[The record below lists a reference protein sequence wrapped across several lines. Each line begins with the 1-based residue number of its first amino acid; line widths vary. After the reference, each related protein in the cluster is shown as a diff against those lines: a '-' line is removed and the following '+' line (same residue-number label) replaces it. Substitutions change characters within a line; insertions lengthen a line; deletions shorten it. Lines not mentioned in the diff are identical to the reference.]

1 MTSGKEIGFIGVGLM
16 GHGIAKNLQE
26 KGHRVRVI
34 ANRNRAPVEDLVGRG
49 AREVKTLREV
59 IEGADLLF
67 TCVPTS
73 KDVEAVV
80 YGAGGVMEAGSK
92 GLVHVD
98 TTTAD
103 PNSTLRISAA
113 YAAKGFSMVD
123 CPLARGP
130 ADAEAGRL
138 NLIVGAEDAVFEAVK
153 PILAC
158 FSENIFRA
166 GSVGAGHK
174 MKLINN
180 FIAMGT
186 ANIVAEAMAAARLT
200 GVDQK
205 VLYDLIS
212 AGGNNSGLFQIMA
225 LSAMDGDFSRLKFGI
240 GNACKDIGYFTGMMN
255 DARAATFMGGA
266 LLQMLTLA
274 VRDGHAEEFVPFMSK
289 ALGEINR
296 G

>member
-1 MTSGKEIGFIGVGLM
+1 VDSKEIGFIGLGLM

-26 KGHRVRVI
+26 KGHRLRVI
-34 ANRNRAPVEDLVGRG
+34 ANRNRAPVDDLVQRG
-49 AREVKTLREV
+49 AREAKSLREV
-59 IEGADLLF
+59 IDGADILV

-73 KDVEAVV
+73 RDVEAIV
-80 YGAGGVMEAGSK
+80 YGSGGVIETAPAGFT
-92 GLVHVD
+92 HID

-103 PNSTLRISAA
+103 PNSTLRIAA
-113 YAAKGFSMVD
+113 DYAARGIRMVD

-138 NLIVGAEDAVFEAVK
+138 NLIVGAEDAVLEEVR
-153 PILAC
+153 PVLGC
-158 FSENIFRA
+158 FSENVFHA
-166 GSVGAGHK
+166 GGIGAGHK

-186 ANIVAEAMAAARLT
+186 ANIAAEAMAAAKLT

-225 LSAMDGDFSRLKFGI
+225 LSAMDGDCDRLKFAI

-274 VRDGHAEEFVPFMSK
+274 VRDGHAERFVPFMSA

-296 G
+296 N